1 MREVISA
8 AELVS
13 EQEDAK
19 RRLREVQP
27 KRSDIGIDRDD
38 VTDVLLATAE
48 PEGGNHVLLYGP
60 RGTGKTTSATRA
72 RFVTADG
79 KPQPVYSIT
88 LTSEQSAASLWGHWM
103 PKGDQFVWNDGPMLR
118 AWREGALLVINEIDH
133 ASEDVQNVLHVLLDD
148 PEVAQITLPTGE
160 TVRPGKG
167 FRCIAT
173 MNGYP
178 EDVSEPVLDRFSLT
192 VNVASPST
200 EMIEALPEDLR
211 EEARWQYKHV
221 DEERG
226 EPAVTYRQLEM
237 FAALRKTLPAETA
250 AALVF
255 GYDASLATQLVK
267 AAASAVQHVQWERQ
281 FNDPEAFN
289 ALERAWEKRHTA
301 RENALYREKQK
312 ISDRYPNPPKPDVVQ
327 PHLPEQPKD
336 SFFHRRDLTAWQVT
350 CDRIRS
356 EADHENR
363 NAMETWYAEIR
374 RLEQTR
380 KALIRPLQEHYTAEE
395 KSDPQ
400 PMMAT
405 EPKLQHVQQ
414 KQEKFSKAKLSPV
427 NRDELG
433 NYLKTCALPEGGMH
447 ALLFG
452 PPGTGKTSA
461 AVAAALQSSSG
472 TQPVFSVTLT
482 SEQSAASL
490 WGHWVPKGDSFV
502 WNDGPFLMAWR
513 EGALLVV
520 NELNHASEDVSNML
534 HVLLDN
540 PEVAQVTLP
549 TGETVRP
556 HAGFRC
562 IATMNGSIDDD
573 VAPAVLDRFSIISPV
588 IEPSSTMIDALP
600 EHLRDFAKYL
610 YSDKNHDRLEDG
622 SPAITYR
629 TLSKFGKLLEDIPEP
644 FAASVATHGDLQKAQ
659 SLLEASVG
667 GRAKLMEQTKKHA
680 PAVSAPSPRAEVE

>member
-8 AELVS
+8 AELES

-19 RRLREVQP
+19 KRLREVQP

-60 RGTGKTTSATRA
+60 RGTGKTTSAARA
-72 RFVTADG
+72 RFLSPDET
-79 KPQPVYSIT
+79 PQPVYSIT

-118 AWREGALLVINEIDH
+118 AWKEGALLVINEIDH

-148 PEVAQITLPTGE
+148 PEVAQFTLPTGE

-173 MNGYP
+173 MNGFP
-178 EDVSEPVLDRFSLT
+178 EDIAEPVLDRFSLT
-192 VNVASPST
+192 VDVDRPST

-221 DEERG
+221 DDERG

-237 FAALRKTLPAETA
+237 FASLRKTLSAETA

-255 GYDASLATQLVK
+255 GYDKSRASQLVK
-267 AAASAVQHVQWERQ
+267 ASASAAQHFQWERQ
-281 FNDPEAFN
+281 FSDPEAFN
-289 ALERAWEKRHTA
+289 ALEREWEKRHAARQDALDRELQTITA
-301 RENALYREKQK
+301 R
-312 ISDRYPNPPKPDVVQ
+312 YPSPPEPVPVTPD
-327 PHLPEQPKD
+327 LPVRPKD
-336 SFFHRRDLTAWQVT
+336 SIFHRGEIAAWEEA
-350 CDRIRS
+350 CERIRS
-356 EADHENR
+356 EADHTYR
-363 NAMETWYAEIR
+363 TALDAWYADSSRIERTR
-374 RLEQTR
+374 RELV
-380 KALIRPLQEHYTAEE
+380 RPHREHFSTEE
-395 KSDPQ
+395 EADPQ
-400 PMMAT
+400 PMKAK
-405 EPKLQHVQQ
+405 EPKLHHV
-414 KQEKFSKAKLSPV
+414 KQETEDLSEAALAPV
-427 NRDELG
+427 ARDELG
-433 NYLKTCALPEGGMH
+433 NFLKTCAQPEGGMH

-461 AVAAALQSSSG
+461 AVAAALTGSTGS
-472 TQPVFSVTLT
+472 QPVYSVTLT

-556 HAGFRC
+556 QQGFRC
-562 IATMNGSIDDD
+562 IATMNGTIDDD

-588 IEPSSTMIDALP
+588 IEPSTAMIDALP
-600 EHLRDFAKYL
+600 EHLRAFARYL
-610 YSDKNHDRLEDG
+610 YSDKNHDRLDDG

-629 TLSKFGKLLEDIPEP
+629 TLSKFGELLEDIPEP
-644 FAASVATHGDLQKAQ
+644 FAASVATHGDLQRAQ

-667 GRAKLMEQTKKHA
+667 GRAKLMEQKGKQS
-680 PAVSAPSPRAEVE
+680 PAASAPSQHAEVE

>member
-60 RGTGKTTSATRA
+60 RGTGKTTSAA
-72 RFVTADG
+72 RSRYVTPDG
-79 KPQPVYSIT
+79 NPQPVYSIT

-148 PEVAQITLPTGE
+148 PEVAQFTLPTGE

-173 MNGYP
+173 MNGFP
-178 EDVSEPVLDRFSLT
+178 EDISEPVLDRFGLT
-192 VNVASPST
+192 VDVARPST

-211 EEARWQYKHV
+211 EEAKWQYKHV

-237 FAALRKTLPAETA
+237 FAALRNTLSPDTA

-255 GYDASLATQLVK
+255 GYDSARATALVR
-267 AAASAVQHVQWERQ
+267 AAASAAQHVRWEQQ
-281 FNDPEAFN
+281 FSDPKAFN
-289 ALERAWEKRHTA
+289 ALERAWEKRHAA
-301 RENALYREKQK
+301 RQNALDRELRK
-312 ISDRYPNPPKPDVVQ
+312 ITARYPNPPEPVPVN
-327 PHLPEQPKD
+327 PELPQQPKD
-336 SFFHRRDLTAWQVT
+336 SFFHRGEVAAWEET
-350 CDRIRS
+350 CERLRS
-356 EADHENR
+356 EADHAYR
-363 NAMETWYAEIR
+363 TALDQWYAETH
-374 RLEQTR
+374 RLERTR
-380 KALIRPLQEHYTAEE
+380 RELASPLHEHYTTEE
-395 KSDPQ
+395 KADPQ
-400 PMMAT
+400 PMQAQ
-405 EPKLQHVQQ
+405 EPKLQHV
-414 KQEKFSKAKLSPV
+414 KLDGNDLETAPLAPV
-427 NRDELG
+427 ARDELG
-433 NYLKTCALPEGGMH
+433 TYLKTCALPEGGMH

-461 AVAAALQSSSG
+461 AVAAALSTTDG
-472 TQPVFSVTLT
+472 NQPVYSVTLT

-556 HAGFRC
+556 HTGFRC

-588 IEPSSTMIDALP
+588 IEPSTAMIEALP
-600 EHLRDFAKYL
+600 EHLREFAKYL
-610 YSDKNHDRLEDG
+610 YSERNHDRLDDG

-629 TLSKFGKLLEDIPEP
+629 TLSKFGELLEDIPEP
-644 FAASVATHGDLQKAQ
+644 FAASVATHGDLRRAQ

-667 GRAKLMEQTKKHA
+667 GRAKLLEQTRKQAHA
-680 PAVSAPSPRAEVE
+680 VTAAPSHAEVE